1 MSFVKQILV
10 IVVLALLVAGGYL
23 GWQQF
28 AGDKAGAQQE
38 AGKRGGGG
46 PAVETAK
53 AALRTLDTAVDAV
66 GSTRARRA
74 VEITPLATGRVT
86 EINFHAGQQV
96 RQGDVLLRL
105 DNDIQ
110 RANLIEAEARLK
122 EAASALGRARS
133 LRESSAVS
141 AAAVDKLVA
150 ALATA
155 QAEQER
161 AARLLRDRYVV
172 APFAG
177 VVGFSRVELGAR
189 VEDGDPV
196 TMLDDL
202 SLVEIEFALP
212 EGLYGRIAPG
222 QRIVADATAFPG
234 RTFAGTIETID
245 SRIDPVSRAFRVRAV
260 VANPDNVLPAGMF
273 MHLAVV
279 LDTKQALTVPEEAIV
294 VDGSQAYV
302 LVVAKRGD
310 GLVAERRDVTIGQR
324 AFGDVEIVA
333 GLEAGEEIVTRGV
346 QKARDGAPV
355 RRAGGGKG
363 GGDGGSK
370 TVGKPAGKEAQG

>member
-1 MSFVKQILV
+1 MSFVKQISLLAA
-10 IVVLALLVAGGYL
+10 LALLAAGGYL

-28 AGDKAGAQQE
+28 VGDKAGAQQE
-38 AGKRGGGG
+38 TARPGGGG
-46 PAVETAK
+46 PVVETAK
-53 AALRTLDTAVDAV
+53 ATVRALETAVDAV

-86 EINFHAGQQV
+86 EIGFRAGKQV
-96 RQGDVLLRL
+96 KQGDVLLRL

-150 ALATA
+150 TLATA

-161 AARLLRDRYVV
+161 AARHLRDRYVV
-172 APFAG
+172 APFDG
-177 VVGFSRVELGAR
+177 VVGYARVELGAR
-189 VEDGDPV
+189 VEEGDPV
-196 TMLDDL
+196 TTLDDL
-202 SLVEIEFALP
+202 SVVEIEFALP

-234 RTFAGTIETID
+234 RTFAGAIETID
-245 SRIDPVSRAFRVRAV
+245 SRIDPVSRSFKARAV

-294 VDGSQAYV
+294 VDGSQAFV
-302 LVVAKRGD
+302 FAVVPRGD
-310 GLVAERRDVTIGQR
+310 GLAAERRDVTIGQR
-324 AFGDVEIVA
+324 AFGHVEIVS
-333 GLEAGEEIVTRGV
+333 GLAPGEDVITRGV
-346 QKARDGAPV
+346 QKARDGVPV

-363 GGDGGSK
+363 GGKPGGAP
-370 TVGKPAGKEAQG
+370 KPEAQG